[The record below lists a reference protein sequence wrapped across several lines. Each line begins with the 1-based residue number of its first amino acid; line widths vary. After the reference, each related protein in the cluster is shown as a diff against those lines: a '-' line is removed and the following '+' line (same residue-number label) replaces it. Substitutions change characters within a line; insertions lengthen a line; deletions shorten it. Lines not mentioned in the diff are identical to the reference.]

1 MRPSS
6 RRTALARALVPALVA
21 IVLASPL
28 AAQDAAA
35 PPAAAPRP
43 KPAQLP
49 ADSMELAR
57 KYTVWLY
64 TGQGDSL
71 AAHGAAD
78 SKAEMTRD
86 FYIQA
91 LAEITTRAG
100 VEDSVLEEKF
110 VTRNGAR
117 QYWRTAKFS
126 DFEEPVQI
134 RWVMTPAGEIAG
146 LGMNPASRAPP
157 IDPE

>member
-1 MRPSS
+1 VRPSS
-6 RRTALARALVPALVA
+6 RRAALAGALVPALVA

-28 AAQDAAA
+28 AGQEPGAA
-35 PPAAAPRP
+35 PAAPRA
-43 KPAQLP
+43 KPARLP

-57 KYTVWLY
+57 KYTAWFY

-71 AAHGAAD
+71 ALHGAAD
-78 SKAEMTRD
+78 AKAQMTRD

-91 LAEITTRAG
+91 LAEITARAG

-134 RWVMTPAGEIAG
+134 RWVITPAGEIAG